1 MYLVPYF
8 NSEKGAVAV
17 NQSNKPVQRYQAVKS
32 HQFSYRKNWSAIKY
46 LIPVYG
52 THGGNHTL
60 IGLEGQPDYEDPRR
74 LKTVLSR
81 LGQVF
86 SLDLVILRKQCA
98 ELVKR
103 TNNVPL
109 GLNQNLVLIPV
120 HIRTPLTK
128 DDGAT
133 GQVVLNKIKSIKPQA
148 AATGKRGS
156 RIVFNDGTWLDVQQQ
171 AHSLYKL
178 EGEAV
183 MVKKA
188 VAELHAYPTV
198 PNLPDHLAEATAGYQ
213 GQTQSQ
219 IPQLTLTDL
228 IAQLNLTEPQS
239 VMDQPKI
246 DELNKLFAYLFQQ
259 GTWLTLLQL
268 LALSQT
274 NQTQDNQI

>member
-1 MYLVPYF
+1 
-8 NSEKGAVAV
+8 
-17 NQSNKPVQRYQAVKS
+17 VKS
-32 HQFSYRKNWSAIKY
+32 HQFSYHKNWSAIKY

-60 IGLEGQPDYEDPRR
+60 IGLEGQPEYEDPRR

-86 SLDLVILRKQCA
+86 SLDLVVLRKQCA

-148 AATGKRGS
+148 
-156 RIVFNDGTWLDVQQQ
+156 
-171 AHSLYKL
+171 LYKL

-188 VAELHAYPTV
+188 VAELHSYPTQ

-246 DELNKLFAYLFQQ
+246 DELNKLFAYLFQK